1 MRDMNDYEHTE
12 AHTHGECG
20 LACPMCQLDELNR
33 LTEVHHNE
41 TIANPET
48 YFTAPDQLHRPAL
61 WQIVGD
67 DVENPVLVVRR
78 DEFRNEEA
86 WGLLVVGV
94 RVAQAVAAPTLVAE

>member
-1 MRDMNDYEHTE
+1 MSAEVPFEHVE
-12 AHTHGECG
+12 AHHHGDCG
-20 LACPMCQLDELNR
+20 LDCVICSLEELDR

-41 TIANPET
+41 TLTNPET
-48 YFTAPDQLHRPAL
+48 YFVAPDQAGRDCL
-61 WQIVGD
+61 WHLGD
-67 DVENPVLVVRR
+67 DIANPELVVRR

>member
-1 MRDMNDYEHTE
+1 MNDYEHTE

-20 LACPMCQLDELNR
+20 TGCPICAIDELNR
-33 LTEVHHNE
+33 LTEVHHHDTLE
-41 TIANPET
+41 KPET
-48 YFTAPDQLHRPAL
+48 YFVAPDQLNRPCL

-67 DVENPVLVVRR
+67 DVENPRVVVRR

-94 RVAQAVAAPTLVAE
+94 RVAQAVAAPADLAS